1 LPFVAKNIVLIAHS
15 ILKGVS
21 MGALPKNKITRAE
34 RGKRRR
40 GNTPTITQ
48 DTKVKTV
55 RSHKAGF
62 MAELMKFVGLNPTG
76 AQTGKTTQPTE
87 ASKTDKKSVKATAD
101 NPMAQRTVPSR
112 RSIAPAGKG
121 KRQTQ
126 HKG

>member
-1 LPFVAKNIVLIAHS
+1 
-15 ILKGVS
+15 

-40 GNTPTITQ
+40 GNAPTITK
-48 DTKVKTV
+48 DTNITTV

-62 MAELMKFVGLNPTG
+62 MAELMKFVGMAPTG
-76 AQTGKTTQPTE
+76 AQSAKAAE
-87 ASKTDKKSVKATAD
+87 APKAEKKSGKATAD
-101 NPMAQRTVPSR
+101 NPMAQHTVPSR

>member
-1 LPFVAKNIVLIAHS
+1 
-15 ILKGVS
+15 

-40 GNTPTITQ
+40 GNTPTITK

-76 AQTGKTTQPTE
+76 AQNTKATE
-87 ASKTDKKSVKATAD
+87 TAEAAKAEKKSGKATAD

-112 RSIAPAGKG
+112 RSIAPAGRG
-121 KRQTQ
+121 RRQAQ